1 MDSRKYLSRI
11 GWAYIAFEAAA
22 MVGILLVSGAAQVMQ
37 VLRPDAKLDFN
48 VLTVIGQLAVYALGF
63 PVFYLLMRRIPSW
76 RKKEPQSIKFGTF
89 FVLMIFCFG
98 VTYVADLPRQ
108 IIMYGIHLFIEM
120 EEVNP
125 LYEVLGDMKLWMV
138 VVLTVFL
145 APIMEELMFRK
156 MLVDRLVPFGQKTA
170 VIVSGLSFGL
180 FHGNFHQFFYA
191 TALGMVFA
199 YIYSSTGRIRYN
211 ILLHMVINI
220 MGGPVLL
227 LLIRGMESEALWAY
241 LGVMVLG
248 LMILASMIASVTIFF
263 LYLRDLTWFPAWKH
277 PQRGFLRTL
286 LRAPGIWAFIA
297 GCMLA
302 FFL

>member
-180 FHGNFHQFFYA
+180 FHGNFHQFLCYGAGNGFCLYLQQYGKNSLQYSA
-191 TALGMVFA
+191 SYGHKYYGWSCSAAFNPRNGKRSPLGVSGCDGFGAYDIGKHDCVSDHFLSLSAGFDLVSCMEASTAGVFA
-199 YIYSSTGRIRYN
+199 
-211 ILLHMVINI
+211 H
-220 MGGPVLL
+220 
-227 LLIRGMESEALWAY
+227 
-241 LGVMVLG
+241 
-248 LMILASMIASVTIFF
+248 
-263 LYLRDLTWFPAWKH
+263 PA
-277 PQRGFLRTL
+277 
-286 LRAPGIWAFIA
+286 
-297 GCMLA
+297 
-302 FFL
+302 